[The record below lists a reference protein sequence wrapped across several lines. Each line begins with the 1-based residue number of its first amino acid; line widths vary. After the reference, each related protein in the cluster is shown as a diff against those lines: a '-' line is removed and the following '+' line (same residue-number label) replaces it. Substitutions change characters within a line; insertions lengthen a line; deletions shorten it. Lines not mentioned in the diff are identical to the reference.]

1 MKGKEGARKVAL
13 GKLSD
18 RVAVFY
24 LISSPIFLSHCLIK
38 EYECGKTTFQRHNYF
53 T

>member
-18 RVAVFY
+18 RVAVLYSF
-24 LISSPIFLSHCLIK
+24 SSPFFLSH
-38 EYECGKTTFQRHNYF
+38 YF
-53 T
+53 NNRIRVRENDISKK